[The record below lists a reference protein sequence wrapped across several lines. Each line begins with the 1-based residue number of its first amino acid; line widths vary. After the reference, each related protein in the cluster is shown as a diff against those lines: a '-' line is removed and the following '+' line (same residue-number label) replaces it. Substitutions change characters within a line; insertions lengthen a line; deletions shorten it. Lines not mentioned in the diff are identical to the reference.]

1 MFLKKD
7 NLWLGIVL
15 GFIAP
20 VAGMFVFYFVRFRAF
35 SLKEFFQFMILWKTL
50 LTSIISISLIANAV
64 VFTVYINTR
73 KDNTARGIFAAT
85 CVYAIAAILIKFVF

>member
-15 GFIAP
+15 GFLAP
-20 VAGMFVFYFVRFRAF
+20 IAGMLVFYFVKFRAF
-35 SLKEFFQFMILWKTL
+35 TFKEFFQYMILWKTL
-50 LTSIISISLIANAV
+50 LTSVISLSLIANAV
-64 VFTVYINTR
+64 VFTIYINTR
-73 KDNTARGIFAAT
+73 KDNTARGVFAAT